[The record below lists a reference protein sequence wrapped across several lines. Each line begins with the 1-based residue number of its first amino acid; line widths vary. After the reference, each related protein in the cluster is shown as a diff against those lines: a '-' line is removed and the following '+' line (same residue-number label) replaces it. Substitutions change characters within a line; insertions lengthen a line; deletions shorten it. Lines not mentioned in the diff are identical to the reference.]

1 MVVNKSFSSL
11 KKIDIEVK
19 QLVLDPKKYHIKVI
33 KIRFGRVKITLQL
46 IMTLNY
52 FFYEKCVEDV
62 HRICYPIFQCVKGHL
77 ILRMIRTLSF
87 LGICRQGNK
96 WFLYDIRTG

>member
-33 KIRFGRVKITLQL
+33 KIRFGRVKITIL
-46 IMTLNY
+46 MTAN
-52 FFYEKCVEDV
+52 
-62 HRICYPIFQCVKGHL
+62 
-77 ILRMIRTLSF
+77 
-87 LGICRQGNK
+87 
-96 WFLYDIRTG
+96 YDIKLFLLREMC